1 MYWIYLTVR
10 YGTHRT
16 ISGLHQEQLIHVNK
30 TTHMHPQHDNTIHT
44 YLARSLLE
52 GNGDSTTSECD
63 KEDDDYNE
71 DEAINIS
78 HREEVSLGE
87 TTQRVI
93 MRGKRRGTCRLQISI
108 IKI

>member
-10 YGTHRT
+10 YAPDNIRSTSRT
-16 ISGLHQEQLIHVNK
+16 TN
-30 TTHMHPQHDNTIHT
+30 PRQHDNTYASSTRQYIHV

-52 GNGDSTTSECD
+52 GNGDSTASECD
-63 KEDDDYNE
+63 DEDDDYNE